1 MKTSEKQKEV
11 SAKTTQ
17 NQKLKTISWSLPNPR
32 RLRLRARKRP
42 RECACGHVGGA
53 SAIDAAS
60 QKLPSRHPVLNLES
74 ENTNGNVL
82 CQNVVREKK
91 QQANDHAAR
100 ECEREMPRK
109 YTCCHVA
116 GEPVRAIGAAR
127 WRLPSRHPVSIL
139 ESENMNVN
147 VLCQNAVREKKQKQ
161 TYTHAVREWESEHV
175 PVSAGENDVRSV
187 ARHLGEKHEGANVF
201 ASASKSEHVSAS
213 DAANS
218 TAVEDEKTCLEY
230 HLTANE
236 RANSSLFVTATACVR
251 EK

>member
-109 YTCCHVA
+109 YACCHVD

-175 PVSAGENDVRSV
+175 PVSAGGNEPVNANADGKDV
-187 ARHLGEKHEGANVF
+187 ARHLGEMSEGANT
-201 ASASKSEHVSAS
+201 SAPDAVRKKKS
-213 DAANS
+213 
-218 TAVEDEKTCLEY
+218 L
-230 HLTANE
+230 
-236 RANSSLFVTATACVR
+236 ANSSLFVASSACVR